1 MLESISPSNI
11 EVDWIH
17 VECDSLEIT
26 IKYIAYAK
34 LHVGVYAKMLVG

>member
-1 MLESISPSNI
+1 MLESISPSDI
-11 EVDWIH
+11 EVDGIH
-17 VECDSLEIT
+17 IECNSLEIT